1 MKNLMRIF
9 VVLICSL
16 GLVTVGYSAQPEQSK
31 QKKKQPP
38 AAQHGRPPAAGHAP
52 AAGAGPKRTSTGAY
66 QAKKGQGH
74 GQTSMGTHQG
84 KKGQTTMR
92 PGQQGKKGQAYQGQ
106 TGKPAKGGQ
115 AAGPGKPGKP
125 GKAGTTVAGKTAKA
139 GKPFKRQH
147 FNLPKQPNTAKAPP
161 AKFQQGRHIEGS
173 QNWRGH
179 QYNV

>member
-52 AAGAGPKRTSTGAY
+52 AAGASPKRTSTGAY
-66 QAKKGQGH
+66 QAKKGQGQ
-74 GQTSMGTHQG
+74 GQTSMGMHQG
-84 KKGQTTMR
+84 KQ
-92 PGQQGKKGQAYQGQ
+92 
-106 TGKPAKGGQ
+106 
-115 AAGPGKPGKP
+115 GKPGKP
-125 GKAGTTVAGKTAKA
+125 GEAGTTVAGKTAKA
-139 GKPFKRQH
+139 GKPFKRQY

-161 AKFQQGRHIEGS
+161 AKFQQ
-173 QNWRGH
+173 
-179 QYNV
+179 

>member
-66 QAKKGQGH
+66 QAKKGQGQ
-74 GQTSMGTHQG
+74 GQNSMGTGQQG
-84 KKGQTTMR
+84 KKGQ
-92 PGQQGKKGQAYQGQ
+92 PFVGQQGKKGQAYQGQ
-106 TGKPAKGGQ
+106 TGKPAKGGSTLRRL
-115 AAGPGKPGKP
+115 AC
-125 GKAGTTVAGKTAKA
+125 
-139 GKPFKRQH
+139 FS
-147 FNLPKQPNTAKAPP
+147 L
-161 AKFQQGRHIEGS
+161 I
-173 QNWRGH
+173 
-179 QYNV
+179 